1 MSAPAVGRGITARR
15 GWEALAEENVAV
27 LVDYEN
33 VGLESME
40 SLLDQLSDVG
50 RVIIKRAYADWSV
63 HRNKRDQ
70 LLEYG
75 IEAAHHFRSTKQSKN
90 SSDISLTIDAIDLL
104 YSAPVDVFVIVSS
117 DSDFVPLV
125 NKLRSAGKSAIGAG
139 RRGGSS
145 PTLVKSCDRYIYLD
159 EPKPAAQAQRRR
171 RRSSEPQAEGLLR
184 RAIDASMDSEGQV
197 GGSKLYQTMQRID
210 PSFNYKELGHST
222 FTRFLESCKTV
233 IVERPADGGD
243 TIVSFSNARS
253 QGVNGG
259 RPQRPQVSDGGGT
272 ARAQAS
278 DGGGAA
284 RAQAAGGD
292 RAQRPRS
299 TGGGGKPRTQAE
311 DGDRLERPQAK
322 EIVLEIRAKSEDD
335 DKSQRPQ
342 TEDDGETPRQSDPKW
357 DINIDEAWT
366 NRERDRISGQA
377 AASDAA
383 KVLGASKLSAS
394 EYPSL
399 AGLLAASDYLSVRWR
414 REGNAIYRK

>member
-1 MSAPAVGRGITARR
+1 M
-15 GWEALAEENVAV
+15 AEENVAV

-63 HRNKRDQ
+63 HRNRRDQ

-125 NKLRSAGKSAIGAG
+125 NKLRAAGKTAIGAG

-171 RRSSEPQAEGLLR
+171 RRSSEPQAEVLLR
-184 RAIDASMDSEGQV
+184 RAIDASMDSEGMV
-197 GGSKLYQTMQRID
+197 GGSRLYQTMQRID
-210 PSFNYKELGHST
+210 PSFSYKALGHST
-222 FTRFLESCKTV
+222 FTRFLEASPNV
-233 IVERPADGGD
+233 NVERPADGGD
-243 TIVSFSNARS
+243 TIVSINLARP
-253 QGVNGG
+253 QIIGG
-259 RPQRPQVSDGGGT
+259 ARPQRPQ
-272 ARAQAS
+272 AQ
-278 DGGGAA
+278 DGGAA
-284 RAQAAGGD
+284 AQPQPADGARPRRARSTPDGGKPRAQAA
-292 RAQRPRS
+292 
-299 TGGGGKPRTQAE
+299 
-311 DGDRLERPQAK
+311 
-322 EIVLEIRAKSEDD
+322 SED
-335 DKSQRPQ
+335 KSRPAQ
-342 TEDDGETPRQSDPKW
+342 GEEDASDGQSTESVTILRINPPEAAASSGQGDPKW
-357 DINIDEAWT
+357 DINIDEAWK
-366 NRERDRISGQA
+366 NRERERISGQA

-383 KVLGASKLSAS
+383 KVLGASRLSAS

-399 AGLLAASDYLSVRWR
+399 DKLLEASDYLSARWR
-414 REGNAIYRK
+414 REGNAIHRK

>member
-1 MSAPAVGRGITARR
+1 M
-15 GWEALAEENVAV
+15 AEENVAV

-259 RPQRPQVSDGGGT
+259 RPQRPQVSDGGGA

-311 DGDRLERPQAK
+311 DGDKSQRPQAK

-399 AGLLAASDYLSVRWR
+399 ASLLAASDYLSVRWR

>member
-1 MSAPAVGRGITARR
+1 
-15 GWEALAEENVAV
+15 LAEENVAV

-299 TGGGGKPRTQAE
+299 TGGGGKPRAQAE
-311 DGDRLERPQAK
+311 DGDKSQRPLAK

-383 KVLGASKLSAS
+383 KVLGATKLSVS

-399 AGLLAASDYLSVRWR
+399 ASLLAASDYLSARWR
-414 REGNAIYRK
+414 REGNAIFRK

>member
-1 MSAPAVGRGITARR
+1 M
-15 GWEALAEENVAV
+15 AEENVAV

-259 RPQRPQVSDGGGT
+259 RPQRPQVSDGGG
-272 ARAQAS
+272 
-278 DGGGAA
+278 AA

-311 DGDRLERPQAK
+311 DGDKLERPQAK
-322 EIVLEIRAKSEDD
+322 EIVLEIRAKSEDN

>member
-1 MSAPAVGRGITARR
+1 
-15 GWEALAEENVAV
+15 LAEENVAV

-259 RPQRPQVSDGGGT
+259 RPQRPQVSDGGG
-272 ARAQAS
+272 
-278 DGGGAA
+278 AA

-311 DGDRLERPQAK
+311 DGDKLERPQAK

-383 KVLGASKLSAS
+383 KVLGASKLSTS

-399 AGLLAASDYLSVRWR
+399 ASLLAASDYLSVRWR

>member
-1 MSAPAVGRGITARR
+1 
-15 GWEALAEENVAV
+15 
-27 LVDYEN
+27 
-33 VGLESME
+33 ME

-383 KVLGASKLSAS
+383 KVLGATKLSVS

-399 AGLLAASDYLSVRWR
+399 ASLLAASDYLSARWR
-414 REGNAIYRK
+414 REGNAIFRK

>member
-1 MSAPAVGRGITARR
+1 M
-15 GWEALAEENVAV
+15 AEDNVAV

-159 EPKPAAQAQRRR
+159 EPKPAAQAQRRQ

-259 RPQRPQVSDGGGT
+259 RPQRPQVSDGGGA

-299 TGGGGKPRTQAE
+299 TGGGGKPRAQPE
-311 DGDRLERPQAK
+311 DGDKLERPQAK

-399 AGLLAASDYLSVRWR
+399 ASLLAASDYLGVRWR

>member
-1 MSAPAVGRGITARR
+1 MSAPTVGRGITVIR
-15 GWEALAEENVAV
+15 GWEDLAEDNVAV

-75 IEAAHHFRSTKQSKN
+75 IEASHHFRSTKQSKN

-104 YSAPVDVFVIVSS
+104 YSAPVHVFVIVSS

-125 NKLRSAGKSAIGAG
+125 NKLRSAGKTAIGAG

-159 EPKPAAQAQRRR
+159 EPKPAAQAQRRQ

-210 PSFNYKELGHST
+210 PSFSYKALGHST
-222 FTRFLESCKTV
+222 FTRFLESSKGV

-243 TIVSFSNARS
+243 TIVSFTHARAQS
-253 QGVNGG
+253 VNGG
-259 RPQRPQVSDGGGT
+259 APPRPQIVGGGRQQRPQPAD
-272 ARAQAS
+272 
-278 DGGGAA
+278 GGAA
-284 RAQAAGGD
+284 RG
-292 RAQRPRS
+292 RS
-299 TGGGGKPRTQAE
+299 G
-311 DGDRLERPQAK
+311 DGDKPKRSQSAESPAADAQETEAVTILRIEPQGA
-322 EIVLEIRAKSEDD
+322 ASSS
-335 DKSQRPQ
+335 SQN
-342 TEDDGETPRQSDPKW
+342 DPKW

-366 NRERDRISGQA
+366 NRERERISGQA

-383 KVLGASKLSAS
+383 KVLGASKLSTS

-399 AGLLAASDYLSVRWR
+399 ASLLAASDYLSARWR
-414 REGNAIYRK
+414 REGNAIFRK

>member
-1 MSAPAVGRGITARR
+1 
-15 GWEALAEENVAV
+15 LAEENVAV

>member
-1 MSAPAVGRGITARR
+1 M
-15 GWEALAEENVAV
+15 AEENVAV

-272 ARAQAS
+272 ARAQA
-278 DGGGAA
+278 
-284 RAQAAGGD
+284 AGGD

-311 DGDRLERPQAK
+311 DGDKLERPQAK

>member
-1 MSAPAVGRGITARR
+1 M
-15 GWEALAEENVAV
+15 AEENVAV

-159 EPKPAAQAQRRR
+159 EPKPAVQAQRRR

-222 FTRFLESCKTV
+222 FTRFLESCKAV

-259 RPQRPQVSDGGGT
+259 RPQRPQVSDGGGA
-272 ARAQAS
+272 ARAQVS

-299 TGGGGKPRTQAE
+299 TGGGGKPRAQPE
-311 DGDRLERPQAK
+311 DGDKLERPQAK

-342 TEDDGETPRQSDPKW
+342 TEDDGEMPRQSDPKW

-399 AGLLAASDYLSVRWR
+399 ASLLAASDYLGVRWR

>member
-1 MSAPAVGRGITARR
+1 
-15 GWEALAEENVAV
+15 
-27 LVDYEN
+27 
-33 VGLESME
+33 ME

-399 AGLLAASDYLSVRWR
+399 AGLLAASDYLSARWR

>member
-1 MSAPAVGRGITARR
+1 
-15 GWEALAEENVAV
+15 LAEENVAV

-75 IEAAHHFRSTKQSKN
+75 IEASHHFRSTKQSKN

-311 DGDRLERPQAK
+311 DGDKLERPQAK

-366 NRERDRISGQA
+366 KRERDRISGQA

-383 KVLGASKLSAS
+383 KVLGATKLSTS

-399 AGLLAASDYLSVRWR
+399 ASLLAASDYLSTRWR
-414 REGNAIYRK
+414 REGNAIFRK

>member
-1 MSAPAVGRGITARR
+1 M
-15 GWEALAEENVAV
+15 AEENVAV

-171 RRSSEPQAEGLLR
+171 RSSSEPQAEGLLR

-222 FTRFLESCKTV
+222 FTRFLESCKAV

-259 RPQRPQVSDGGGT
+259 RPQRPQVSDGGGA

-278 DGGGAA
+278 DGGGAARAQASDGGGTA

-311 DGDRLERPQAK
+311 DGDKLERPQAK

-399 AGLLAASDYLSVRWR
+399 AGLLAPSDYLSVRWR

>member
-1 MSAPAVGRGITARR
+1 
-15 GWEALAEENVAV
+15 
-27 LVDYEN
+27 
-33 VGLESME
+33 ME

-259 RPQRPQVSDGGGT
+259 RPQRPQVSDGGG
-272 ARAQAS
+272 
-278 DGGGAA
+278 AA

-299 TGGGGKPRTQAE
+299 TGGGGKPRAQAE
-311 DGDRLERPQAK
+311 DGDKSQRPQAK
-322 EIVLEIRAKSEDD
+322 EIVLEIRAKSEND

-342 TEDDGETPRQSDPKW
+342 TEDDGETPQQSDPKW

-399 AGLLAASDYLSVRWR
+399 ASLLAASDYLSVRWR

>member
-1 MSAPAVGRGITARR
+1 M
-15 GWEALAEENVAV
+15 AEENVAV

-75 IEAAHHFRSTKQSKN
+75 IEASHHFRSTKQSKN

-159 EPKPAAQAQRRR
+159 EPKPAAQAQRRQ
-171 RRSSEPQAEGLLR
+171 RRSSEPQGEVLLR

-210 PSFNYKELGHST
+210 PSFSYKELGHST

-233 IVERPADGGD
+233 NVERPADGGD
-243 TIVSFSNARS
+243 TIVSFGQARP
-253 QGVNGG
+253 QIVNGG
-259 RPQRPQVSDGGGT
+259 RTPRPQ
-272 ARAQAS
+272 AA
-278 DGGGAA
+278 DGGGAG
-284 RAQAAGGD
+284 RAQPTNGD

-299 TGGGGKPRTQAE
+299 AGGGGRSQAE
-311 DGDRLERPQAK
+311 DGEKAQRPQPK
-322 EIVLEIRAKSEDD
+322 EVVLEIRPKSEDGGKAQRPQAED
-335 DKSQRPQ
+335 DVKVQRPQ
-342 TEDDGETPRQSDPKW
+342 TEDEVKAPRQNDPKW

-383 KVLGASKLSAS
+383 KVLGATKLSVS

-399 AGLLAASDYLSVRWR
+399 ASLLAASDYLSARWR
-414 REGNAIYRK
+414 REGNAIFRK

>member
-1 MSAPAVGRGITARR
+1 M
-15 GWEALAEENVAV
+15 AEENVAV

>member
-1 MSAPAVGRGITARR
+1 M
-15 GWEALAEENVAV
+15 AEENVAV

-311 DGDRLERPQAK
+311 DGDKLERPQAR

>member
-1 MSAPAVGRGITARR
+1 M
-15 GWEALAEENVAV
+15 AEENVAV

-63 HRNKRDQ
+63 HRNRRDQ

-125 NKLRSAGKSAIGAG
+125 NKLRAAGKTAIGAG

-171 RRSSEPQAEGLLR
+171 RRSSEPQAEVLLR

-210 PSFNYKELGHST
+210 PSFSYKALGHST
-222 FTRFLESCKTV
+222 FTRFLEASNNV
-233 IVERPADGGD
+233 NVERPADGGD
-243 TIVSFSNARS
+243 TIVSVVLA
-253 QGVNGG
+253 
-259 RPQRPQVSDGGGT
+259 RPQIIGGARPKRVQAADGGGT
-272 ARAQAS
+272 AREQGS
-278 DGGGAA
+278 DGERARRARGAA
-284 RAQAAGGD
+284 DSGKLRAQAPSED
-292 RAQRPRS
+292 KPKRAQS
-299 TGGGGKPRTQAE
+299 G
-311 DGDRLERPQAK
+311 DGDGNEQAP
-322 EIVLEIRAKSEDD
+322 EAVTILRINPPEAVASSGQD
-335 DKSQRPQ
+335 
-342 TEDDGETPRQSDPKW
+342 DPKW
-357 DINIDEAWT
+357 DINIDVAWQ
-366 NRERDRISGQA
+366 NRDRDRISGQA

-383 KVLGASKLSAS
+383 KVLGASKLSSS

-399 AGLLAASDYLSVRWR
+399 DSLLEASDYLSARWR
-414 REGNAIYRK
+414 REGNAILRK

>member
-1 MSAPAVGRGITARR
+1 
-15 GWEALAEENVAV
+15 LAEENVAV

-75 IEAAHHFRSTKQSKN
+75 IEASHHFRSTKQSKN

-311 DGDRLERPQAK
+311 DGDKLERPQAK

-366 NRERDRISGQA
+366 KRERDRISGQA

>member
-1 MSAPAVGRGITARR
+1 
-15 GWEALAEENVAV
+15 
-27 LVDYEN
+27 
-33 VGLESME
+33 ME

-259 RPQRPQVSDGGGT
+259 RPQRPQVSDGGGA

-299 TGGGGKPRTQAE
+299 TGGGGKPRAQAE
-311 DGDRLERPQAK
+311 DGDKSQRPQAK
-322 EIVLEIRAKSEDD
+322 EIVLEIRAKSEND

-399 AGLLAASDYLSVRWR
+399 ASLLAASDYLSVRWR

>member
-1 MSAPAVGRGITARR
+1 
-15 GWEALAEENVAV
+15 
-27 LVDYEN
+27 
-33 VGLESME
+33 
-40 SLLDQLSDVG
+40 
-50 RVIIKRAYADWSV
+50 
-63 HRNKRDQ
+63 
-70 LLEYG
+70 
-75 IEAAHHFRSTKQSKN
+75 
-90 SSDISLTIDAIDLL
+90 
-104 YSAPVDVFVIVSS
+104 
-117 DSDFVPLV
+117 
-125 NKLRSAGKSAIGAG
+125 
-139 RRGGSS
+139 
-145 PTLVKSCDRYIYLD
+145 
-159 EPKPAAQAQRRR
+159 
-171 RRSSEPQAEGLLR
+171 
-184 RAIDASMDSEGQV
+184 MDSEGQV

>member
-1 MSAPAVGRGITARR
+1 
-15 GWEALAEENVAV
+15 LAEENVAV

-75 IEAAHHFRSTKQSKN
+75 IEASHHFRSTKQSKN

-311 DGDRLERPQAK
+311 DGDKLERPQAK

-366 NRERDRISGQA
+366 KRERDRISGQA

-414 REGNAIYRK
+414 REGNAIFRK

>member
-1 MSAPAVGRGITARR
+1 
-15 GWEALAEENVAV
+15 
-27 LVDYEN
+27 
-33 VGLESME
+33 ME

>member
-1 MSAPAVGRGITARR
+1 
-15 GWEALAEENVAV
+15 
-27 LVDYEN
+27 
-33 VGLESME
+33 ME

-63 HRNKRDQ
+63 HRNRRDQ

-75 IEAAHHFRSTKQSKN
+75 IEASHHFRSTKQSKN

-125 NKLRSAGKSAIGAG
+125 NKLRAAGKTAIGAG

-171 RRSSEPQAEGLLR
+171 RTSSEPQAEALLR

-197 GGSKLYQTMQRID
+197 GGSRLYQTMQRID
-210 PSFNYKELGHST
+210 PSFSYKELGHST
-222 FTRFLESCKTV
+222 FTRFLESCNNV
-233 IVERPADGGD
+233 NVERPADGGD
-243 TIVSFSNARS
+243 TIVSFSLARP
-253 QGVNGG
+253 QILNGG
-259 RPQRPQVSDGGGT
+259 RVQASAPASDRGT
-272 ARAQAS
+272 TARGQAADGNRTRRTRGAPDGAKTRAQLDEADKARAQ
-278 DGGGAA
+278 
-284 RAQAAGGD
+284 RQ
-292 RAQRPRS
+292 P
-299 TGGGGKPRTQAE
+299 TG
-311 DGDRLERPQAK
+311 
-322 EIVLEIRAKSEDD
+322 EIVLEIRPKTDDAAKAHVEA
-335 DKSQRPQ
+335 PQ
-342 TEDDGETPRQSDPKW
+342 PEADEKPAAQGDPKW

-366 NRERDRISGQA
+366 NRERERISGQA

-383 KVLGASKLSAS
+383 KVLGAPRLSSS

-399 AGLLAASDYLSVRWR
+399 DSLLDASDYLSTRWR
-414 REGNAIYRK
+414 RERNSIIRR